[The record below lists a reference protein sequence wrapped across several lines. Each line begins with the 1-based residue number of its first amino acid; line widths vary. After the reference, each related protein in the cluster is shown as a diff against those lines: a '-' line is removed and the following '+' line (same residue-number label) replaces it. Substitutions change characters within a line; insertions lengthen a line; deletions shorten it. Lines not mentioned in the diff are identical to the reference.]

1 MNNLIYRELFT
12 KKEYPG
18 FDKTR
23 IENQFKMSKLN
34 WDKLV
39 ALECG
44 IN

>member
-1 MNNLIYRELFT
+1 MKSLIQRELST

-23 IENQFKMSKLN
+23 IENQYNMSKLN
-34 WDKLV
+34 WDKLI